1 MLIKK
6 VINKGTP
13 VVYVISMKIH
23 ETRTCALYSNPEVGE
38 VRDVRKNKLVDL
50 INKED
55 VLWNNTAAC
64 SLLSLDI
71 FSFHWQMAKWCH
83 QSTQAWYAHLTRVRC
98 LCNMPYCCGGKN
110 LLMLSQ
116 QRLLSAASCH
126 LLLIIS
132 THLYPS
138 FPLCNLIKIVHQC
151 FVSHAEFQH
160 LVLQIEQLLLQTCL
174 LTPHSHKDLAQSRVN
189 LKAIPPTSLFIIR
202 PSAAATSIYNSRPRF
217 LIYSCTWRSNSN
229 GRPSFLYGNS

>member
-1 MLIKK
+1 MINEGRRHSSDLPHGGLDSLEEVLYILTSQCHVLIKK

-71 FSFHWQMAKWCH
+71 FSFH
-83 QSTQAWYAHLTRVRC
+83 
-98 LCNMPYCCGGKN
+98 
-110 LLMLSQ
+110 
-116 QRLLSAASCH
+116 
-126 LLLIIS
+126 
-132 THLYPS
+132 
-138 FPLCNLIKIVHQC
+138 
-151 FVSHAEFQH
+151 
-160 LVLQIEQLLLQTCL
+160 
-174 LTPHSHKDLAQSRVN
+174 
-189 LKAIPPTSLFIIR
+189 
-202 PSAAATSIYNSRPRF
+202 
-217 LIYSCTWRSNSN
+217 
-229 GRPSFLYGNS
+229 